1 MAPVLPNPDFDP
13 VLIRLGPIALRWYG
27 LMYVLALTVA
37 FFMIKARAA
46 ARNVTLAIEDLHD
59 LILYAAL
66 GVILGGRLG
75 YVFFYNLSYYFEH
88 PAKILAVWE
97 GGMSF
102 HGGLLG
108 VLVAAGAF
116 CWRKGYA
123 FYSIA
128 DLAAP
133 TVPIGLGLGRI
144 GNFINGELYGRV
156 TDMPWCMVFERT
168 GGGPY
173 CRHPSQ
179 LYEALLEGLLLFW
192 MLWALERRPL
202 QPGTLF
208 WALIAGYGACRSF
221 VELYREPDMHLG
233 LLAGGLS
240 MGQLLSLPM
249 LVLGLIMLWFV
260 GRKQSVKS
268 LKRNK

>member
-1 MAPVLPNPDFDP
+1 MLPNPDIDP
-13 VLIRLGPIALRWYG
+13 VLIRFGPIALRWYG
-27 LMYVLALTVA
+27 LMYVLALTAA

-46 ARNVTLAIEDLHD
+46 ARNVALAIEDLHD

-75 YVFFYNLSYYFEH
+75 YVFFYNLPYYLDH
-88 PAKILAVWE
+88 PAKLLAVWE

-108 VLVAAGAF
+108 VTAAVGAF

-156 TDMPWCMVFERT
+156 TDVPWCMVFDRT
-168 GGGPY
+168 GGGPL

-179 LYEALLEGLLLFW
+179 LYEALLEGLLLFGV
-192 MLWALERRPL
+192 LWALGRRPRP
-202 QPGTLF
+202 PGMLC
-208 WALIAGYGACRSF
+208 WAFIAGYGACRSF
-221 VELYREPDMHLG
+221 VELFREPDAHLG
-233 LLAGGLS
+233 LLAGVVS

-249 LVLGLIMLWFV
+249 LVVGLIMLWSV
-260 GRKQSVKS
+260 QRKQPVQSS
-268 LKRNK
+268 RRNK

>member
-1 MAPVLPNPDFDP
+1 MLPNPDIDP
-13 VLIRLGPIALRWYG
+13 ILIRLGPIALRWYG
-27 LMYVLALTVA
+27 LMYVLGLAAA

-46 ARNVTLAIEDLHD
+46 ARNFVLSTEDLHD

-66 GVILGGRLG
+66 GVIAGGRLG
-75 YVFFYNLSYYFEH
+75 YVFFYNLPYYINH
-88 PAKILAVWE
+88 PGKFLAVWE

-108 VLVAAGAF
+108 VIAAMGVF

-133 TVPIGLGLGRI
+133 AVPIGLGLGRI

-156 TDMPWCMVFERT
+156 TDVPWCMVFART
-168 GGGPY
+168 GGGPF

-179 LYEALLEGLLLFW
+179 LYEAALEGLLLFGL
-192 MLWALERRPL
+192 LWALGRRPRP
-202 QPGTLF
+202 PGTLS
-208 WALIAGYGACRSF
+208 WAFIAGYGACRTF
-221 VELYREPDMHLG
+221 VELFREPDAHLG
-233 LLAGGLS
+233 LLGGVVS

-249 LVLGLIMLWFV
+249 LVLGVVMLWSV
-260 GRKQSVKS
+260 QRKQSVRS
-268 LKRNK
+268 

>member
-1 MAPVLPNPDFDP
+1 VLPNPDIDP

-27 LMYVLALTVA
+27 LMYVLGLTAA

-46 ARNVTLAIEDLHD
+46 ARNVALAIEDLHD

-66 GVILGGRLG
+66 GVIIGGRLG
-75 YVFFYNLSYYFEH
+75 YVFFYNLPYYLQH
-88 PAKILAVWE
+88 PAKLLAVWE

-108 VLVAAGAF
+108 VIVAVGAF
-116 CWRKGYA
+116 CWRKRYS

-128 DLAAP
+128 DLATP

-156 TDMPWCMVFERT
+156 TDVPWCMVFNRT
-168 GGGPY
+168 GGGPF

-179 LYEALLEGLLLFW
+179 LYEALLEGLLLFGV
-192 MLWALERRPL
+192 LWVLGRRPRP
-202 QPGTLF
+202 PGTLF

-221 VELYREPDMHLG
+221 VELYREPDAHLG
-233 LLAGGLS
+233 LLAGVLS
-240 MGQLLSLPM
+240 MGQVLSLPM
-249 LVLGLIMLWFV
+249 LVVGLIMLWSV
-260 GRKQSVKS
+260 QRKQSVQS
-268 LKRNK
+268 SRRNK